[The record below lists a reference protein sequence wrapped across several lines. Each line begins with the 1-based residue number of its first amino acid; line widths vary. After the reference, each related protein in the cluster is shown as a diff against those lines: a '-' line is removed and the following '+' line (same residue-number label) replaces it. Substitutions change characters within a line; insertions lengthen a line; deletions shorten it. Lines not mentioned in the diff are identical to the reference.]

1 MRGPWAWVVAAVAGV
16 VLVVI
21 VTAMIGNRDKS
32 DETVPA
38 GEWAQSVCGAI
49 GVWRGELEAIVED
62 VRTPNANA
70 SGTEEPQSETPQGRT
85 GFVRDGPRARH
96 PGDRHARRGRR
107 ERGRPRHDAGR
118 GGRGGRVRVGG
129 RRERGARGRAGHA
142 RRGGRLARGL
152 DRAATPRPP
161 RAIGRVL
168 TLGTEAVAE
177 VARTDPAL
185 ASALRDASTCQELQ
199 EETS

>member
-16 VLVVI
+16 VLVVV

-38 GEWAQSVCGAI
+38 GEWAQSVCGTI
-49 GVWRGELEAIVED
+49 GVWRGEMEAIVED

-85 GFVRDGPRARH
+85 GFVREGIENAGIPDTDQGEEAAEVVSEWADGANE
-96 PGDRHARRGRR
+96 AL
-107 ERGRPRHDAGR
+107 EDAQDN
-118 GGRGGRVRVGG
+118 
-129 RRERGARGRAGHA
+129 
-142 RRGGRLARGL
+142 L
-152 DRAATPRPP
+152 DEEADSLEDSIEVYTEAAA
-161 RAIGRVL
+161 AIGRGL
-168 TLGTEAVAE
+168 TLGSEAVGE
-177 VARTDPAL
+177 VARSDPAL

>member
-1 MRGPWAWVVAAVAGV
+1 MRGPWAWAVAAVAGV
-16 VLVVI
+16 VLVVV

-38 GEWAQSVCGAI
+38 GEWAQSVCGTI
-49 GVWRGELEAIVED
+49 GVWRGEMEAIVED

-85 GFVRDGPRARH
+85 GFVREGLERAILATDSLVEGVENAGVPDTEQGEEAAEVVSEWADGANE
-96 PGDRHARRGRR
+96 AL
-107 ERGRPRHDAGR
+107 EDAQDN
-118 GGRGGRVRVGG
+118 
-129 RRERGARGRAGHA
+129 
-142 RRGGRLARGL
+142 L
-152 DRAATPRPP
+152 DEEADSLEDSIEVYTEAAA
-161 RAIGRVL
+161 AIGRVL

-177 VARTDPAL
+177 VAQTDPAL